1 MPSRPHKLIPPTFS
15 RTPSLDAE
23 TVELAVAI
31 ELPEGVEAI
40 GLAVAPVVDEDADD
54 VPSALGLDRAALKRA
69 GFTGEVGQTLVIP
82 AQDAPTYIAVGV
94 GAPEKR
100 TAAVLRDVSAA
111 FARAAGAFASI
122 GLDVSRS
129 FDVDPAS
136 AGQVITEGALLARY
150 RYTELKREAKHTP
163 LAALHLVA
171 GAEDIAATASG
182 AHRGEVLARSAN
194 LARDLANT
202 PPSHLTASDLGDV
215 ALAVGATHG
224 LAVEVFDKDALIA
237 LGTGGLLGVN
247 AGSVEEPRMIQLRY
261 TPKDDSGAP
270 IEATGHLALVG
281 KGIMYDSGG
290 ISLKPS
296 DPMHASMKMD
306 MAGAGAVLAAMTALQ
321 ELGCTS
327 SVTAFLMCTDN
338 MPSGSA
344 TMLGDVLTF
353 RNGTTVEVKNTDAE
367 GRLVLADALCL
378 AAEEEPDA
386 IVDIA
391 TLTGAALMAL
401 GTKTAAVHGNE
412 QGIVDQALASSKATD
427 EPLWQLPLERS
438 YRKQLDSDVA
448 DISNMGGR
456 FAGSTI
462 AALFLADFV
471 GDIPWAHLDIAGTM
485 LVDADE
491 SWRPKGATGYG
502 TRLLIDLA
510 ENFTAAR

>member
-1 MPSRPHKLIPPTFS
+1 MSSRPHKLIPPTFS

-23 TVELAVAI
+23 AVELGIAV
-31 ELPEGVEAI
+31 ELPDGVEAI
-40 GLAVAPVVDEDADD
+40 GLAVAPDGD
-54 VPSALGLDRAALKRA
+54 VPAALGLDRDALKRA

-82 AQDAPTYIAVGV
+82 RQDAPTFIAVGV
-94 GAPEKR
+94 GPQEKR
-100 TAAVLRDVSAA
+100 TAAILRDVAAA
-111 FARAAGAFASI
+111 FARAASSFASI
-122 GLDVSRS
+122 GLDVARS
-129 FDVDPAS
+129 FDLDPAS
-136 AGQVITEGALLARY
+136 AGQVSVEGALLARY
-150 RYTELKREAKHTP
+150 RYTELKRESKHTP

-171 GAEDIAATASG
+171 GVEDVPETAAG

-215 ALAVGATHG
+215 ALVLGDAHG
-224 LAVEVFDKDALIA
+224 LEVEVFDKDALIA
-237 LGTGGLLGVN
+237 LGCGGLLGVN

-261 TPKDDSGAP
+261 TPKDDDGAP
-270 IEATGHLALVG
+270 VEPAGHLALVG

-306 MAGAGAVLAAMTALQ
+306 MAGAGAVLSAMIALRD
-321 ELGCTS
+321 LGVKS
-327 SVTAFLMCTDN
+327 SVSAFLMCTDN

-412 QGIVDQALASSKATD
+412 QGIVDQTLASSKAAD

-510 ENFTAAR
+510 ANFQA

>member
-1 MPSRPHKLIPPTFS
+1 MTSRPHKLIPPTFS

-23 TVELAVAI
+23 SVELGIAI
-31 ELPEGVEAI
+31 ELPDGVEAV
-40 GLAVAPVVDEDADD
+40 GLAVAPAVDGVEGD
-54 VPSALGLDRAALKRA
+54 VPEALGLDRAALTRA
-69 GFTGEVGQTLVIP
+69 GFTGAAGQTLVIP
-82 AQDAPTYIAVGV
+82 SQDAPTYIAVGV
-94 GAPEKR
+94 GEQEKR
-100 TAAVLRDVSAA
+100 TAAVLRDAAAA
-111 FARAAGAFASI
+111 FARAASSSASI

-129 FDVDPAS
+129 FDLDPAS
-136 AGQVITEGALLARY
+136 AGQVIVEGVLLARY
-150 RYTELKREAKHTP
+150 RYTELKREPKRTP
-163 LAALHLVA
+163 LVALHLVA
-171 GAEDIAATASG
+171 GAEDLPETASG

-202 PPSHLTASDLGDV
+202 PPGHLTATDLGDV
-215 ALAVGATHG
+215 AQTLGAAHG
-224 LAVEVFDKDALIA
+224 LDVEVFAKDALIE
-237 LGTGGLLGVN
+237 LGLGGLLGVN

-261 TPKDDSGAP
+261 TPKGDDGAP

-296 DPMHASMKMD
+296 DPSHASMKMD
-306 MAGAGAVLAAMTALQ
+306 MAGAGAILASMTALH
-321 ELGCTS
+321 ELGCRS

-344 TMLGDVLTF
+344 TVLGDVLTF
-353 RNGTTVEVKNTDAE
+353 RNGTTVEIKNTDAE
-367 GRLVLADALCL
+367 GRLVLADGLCL

-391 TLTGAALMAL
+391 TLTGAAIMAL
-401 GTKTAAVHGNE
+401 GTKTAAVHGTD
-412 QGIVDQALASSKATD
+412 QGIVDQTLASSKAAD

-448 DISNMGGR
+448 DLSNIGGR
-456 FAGSTI
+456 YAGSTT
-462 AALFLADFV
+462 ASLFLAEFV

-485 LVDADE
+485 LVEADE
-491 SWRPKGATGYG
+491 SWRSKGATGYG

-510 ENFTAAR
+510 LNFRA